1 MRWKWILRRNEIC
14 SQIRDEISPGSKKN
28 PQLSVS
34 SRVFGWQSISI
45 EPAIEELTVYSIEDG
60 NVYKEKG
67 TLSGTSPSLVE
78 LLFLK
83 CRLGAFFFVTILL
96 QRWFYSEGFD
106 EFISTTTTN
115 HNKAGFFDII
125 LIKGESNDS

>member
-34 SRVFGWQSISI
+34 SRWQSISI

-83 CRLGAFFFVTILL
+83 CRLGASFFFVTILL